1 MLIFLPNV
9 PMYHV
14 SPICYPATC
23 IRRLSHLIYR
33 MSKNF
38 QASNDPSHGNNPFP
52 ETLNNLQKQWFCKWL
67 SHICVHLGCLSVS
80 YFWDGSISA
89 LSKNKG
95 TSNSHGFLWFRHTP
109 FHFTGATEPQPL
121 HQAKLRG
128 GTEGQE
134 LLTLKW
140 PTFQIIPMDTFKN
153 GGI

>member
-1 MLIFLPNV
+1 MSMLIFLPNV

-95 TSNSHGFLWFRHTP
+95 TSNSHGFLWFRHT
-109 FHFTGATEPQPL
+109 HFTSPALPNHNHFTRPSCEE
-121 HQAKLRG
+121 ARRDKSS
-128 GTEGQE
+128 
-134 LLTLKW
+134 
-140 PTFQIIPMDTFKN
+140 
-153 GGI
+153 